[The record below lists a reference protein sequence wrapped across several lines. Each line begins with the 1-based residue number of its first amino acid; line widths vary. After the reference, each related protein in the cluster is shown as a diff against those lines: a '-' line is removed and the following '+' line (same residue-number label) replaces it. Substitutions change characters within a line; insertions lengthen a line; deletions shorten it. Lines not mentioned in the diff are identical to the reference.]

1 VAGLTERIERHYG
14 VLIAALVVLGVGL
27 RASFLGHYQGTAY
40 DVGNA
45 TFAAHQLSSHHL
57 HAYAYFSNGGALWPY
72 PPLWLPVSVIGLHVA
87 HALGAG
93 GPTGIRLPLVV
104 VDGALIWLIQYAVRL
119 VGGSKRAGLLASAL
133 VAFGPPFLAETVLQG
148 QLDGAAA
155 LCVLA
160 GGVLW
165 LRVPQP
171 TRWFWAGLALGI
183 GAGIKTVPI
192 LAVLA
197 LLPTA
202 VDNLERV
209 KLAIVAVAVPALAVL
224 PFELAYTGTVH
235 TILRYHGLPGL
246 GGLSLLVQPHLVHQ
260 WPASIA
266 HLDLANRV
274 LKHLAIPL
282 VLVGVGVATWVAFR
296 KRMRPYPAAALI
308 YGAFVVASPNFFL
321 QYSLW
326 VFVPVIAAGY
336 LRTATI
342 ASLAWILPI
351 TMVFTTEL
359 GLWGAPPTTLY
370 AVTADLMWLA
380 FLAMVIALIRRPAEA
395 PREMRPGASVAS

>member
-1 VAGLTERIERHYG
+1 
-14 VLIAALVVLGVGL
+14 
-27 RASFLGHYQGTAY
+27 
-40 DVGNA
+40 
-45 TFAAHQLSSHHL
+45 
-57 HAYAYFSNGGALWPY
+57 
-72 PPLWLPVSVIGLHVA
+72 VIGLHIG
-87 HALGAG
+87 HALGVSRS
-93 GPTGIRLPLVV
+93 TGIRLPLVI
-104 VDGALIWLIQYAVRL
+104 VDGALIWLVQYALRL
-119 VGGSKRAGLLASAL
+119 VGGSKRAGVLASVL
-133 VAFGPPFLAETVLQG
+133 VAFGPPFFAETVLQG

-183 GAGIKTVPI
+183 GAGIKTVPV
-192 LAVLA
+192 LGVLA

-202 VDNLERV
+202 IDNKERI

-224 PFELAYTGTVH
+224 PFELAYTGTLH

-246 GGLSLLVQPHLVHQ
+246 GGLSLLVQPHLVHH

-282 VLVGVGVATWVAFR
+282 VVVGLGVATWFAFR
-296 KRMRPYPAAALI
+296 NRMQPYAAAALI
-308 YGAFVVASPNFFL
+308 YGALVVASPNFFL

-336 LRTATI
+336 LRTATV
-342 ASLAWILPI
+342 ASIAWILPI
-351 TMVFTTEL
+351 ALVFTTEL
-359 GLWGAPPTTLY
+359 GLWSTQPTVLY
-370 AVTADLMWLA
+370 AVTADLMLLA
-380 FLAMVIALIRRPAEA
+380 FLAMVVALIRRPAEPIA
-395 PREMRPGASVAS
+395 VGDTHN